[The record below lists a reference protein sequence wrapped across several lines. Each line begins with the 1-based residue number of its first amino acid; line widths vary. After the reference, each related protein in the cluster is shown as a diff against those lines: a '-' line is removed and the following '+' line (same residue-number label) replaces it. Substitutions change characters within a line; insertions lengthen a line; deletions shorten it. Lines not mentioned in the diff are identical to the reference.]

1 MFVYNYGNWGTY
13 KPNSPSSA
21 HSLTRLPQPNLG
33 PWVPNRDWIKFKQRA
48 FCAECVVF
56 CSLRSPP
63 PHSSAQNA
71 TPLLSLPLKKKYNWK
86 LPVCCAPGQTKWRSN
101 VTNGLPLWRCPSER
115 YPFSFFFKDK
125 QQLFF
130 SFSFLFLPWA
140 AQASPSLTS
149 FMFVRLLHIW
159 EDNPQEWR
167 RYMWEGGTKLCC
179 LERRAY
185 VLTADWMTD

>member
-1 MFVYNYGNWGTY
+1 MRLHTPTHHMFEWLQMLMFVYNYGNWGTY

-33 PWVPNRDWIKFKQRA
+33 PWVPKRDWIKFKQRA

-63 PHSSAQNA
+63 P
-71 TPLLSLPLKKKYNWK
+71 TPLHRMQHPYYLFLSKKKYNWK

-115 YPFSFFFKDK
+115 YPFSFF
-125 QQLFF
+125 LRISG
-130 SFSFLFLPWA
+130 SFSFLFLF
-140 AQASPSLTS
+140 S
-149 FMFVRLLHIW
+149 FFLEQHRLPL
-159 EDNPQEWR
+159 P
-167 RYMWEGGTKLCC
+167 
-179 LERRAY
+179 
-185 VLTADWMTD
+185 